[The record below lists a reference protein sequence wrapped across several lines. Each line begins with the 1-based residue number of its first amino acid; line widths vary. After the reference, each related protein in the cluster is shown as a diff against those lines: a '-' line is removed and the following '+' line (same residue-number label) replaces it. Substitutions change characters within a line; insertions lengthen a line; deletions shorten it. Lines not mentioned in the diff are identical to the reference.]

1 METTK
6 IKQKGKEAVKLLN
19 QLVEELPEEDEVCIR
34 CYIKKDVYNST
45 WFQEFL
51 QQIEE
56 LGIKVKE

>member
-1 METTK
+1 MEATK
-6 IKQKGKEAVKLLN
+6 IKQKAKEAIKLLN

-34 CYIKKDVYNST
+34 CYIKKDVYNSD

-56 LGIKVKE
+56 LGIRVKG